1 MFKASFVFCKHF
13 CAIRSLGENAVHNTY
28 ISSYEGF
35 KAKLEGQGFKEC
47 QKRVSITAIVGKPM
61 VVSQIREQMRLGTYL

>member
-1 MFKASFVFCKHF
+1 MIDRSAGNNIQIIWCLKQVLFFASIFV
-13 CAIRSLGENAVHNTY
+13 RLDLWENAVHNTY

-47 QKRVSITAIVGKPM
+47 QKRVSIAIVGKPM
-61 VVSQIREQMRLGTYL
+61 VV